1 MSYLGRTTLKASDI
15 QLKAATT
22 ISGSSTNTVVLTW
35 TAPNE
40 QSLIFRVNGVTQ
52 NTTDFTIAGSPTT
65 ITLASGNFADASV
78 VEVVG
83 INDIGT
89 TIVPADGSVTALK
102 MATTSSGSTGE
113 FLKKTG
119 AATIDWAEVP
129 SGIEW
134 QAVQT
139 TGFTAVAGKG
149 YPCNTTASEFTVTL
163 PSSASVGDQIQI
175 VDYAGTFDTYK
186 VTINPNGLKLKG
198 ATGNLQVQ
206 TEREGVTLTYVDVTQ
221 GWVTTSGVNSPTP
234 ALSPLAY
241 SIDFL
246 VVGGGGGGGKGIG
259 GGAGGGGYRTSSE
272 TVGTGV
278 VITTTIGDG
287 GPSGTGNGS
296 GGNGTASSISGS
308 GITTISSAGGGYG
321 GGYNIAGGAG
331 GSGGGG
337 AVAAAAG
344 AGNTPS
350 TSPSQGSAGGA
361 GSGDL
366 GAATSSG
373 GGGGATSAGA
383 TASSNQGGDGG
394 AGTASSITGASVTYA
409 GGGGGST
416 HSGGGS
422 GGSGGAGG
430 GSAGG
435 DSGASTTVS
444 NGTANTGGGG
454 GGNGYDAPNAN
465 AAGVGGKGV
474 IILSMPDASYS
485 ANITGSPTVATG
497 VSGKTILTFTGT
509 GSYTT

>member
-1 MSYLGRTTLKASDI
+1 
-15 QLKAATT
+15 
-22 ISGSSTNTVVLTW
+22 
-35 TAPNE
+35 
-40 QSLIFRVNGVTQ
+40 
-52 NTTDFTIAGSPTT
+52 
-65 ITLASGNFADASV
+65 
-78 VEVVG
+78 
-83 INDIGT
+83 
-89 TIVPADGSVTALK
+89 
-102 MATTSSGSTGE
+102 MATTKVKQSTRTLGTGE
-113 FLKKTG
+113 VAIANIVGGSGASAGTFLKQDGTW
-119 AATIDWAEVP
+119 TEVA
-129 SGIEW
+129 SGIDW

-163 PSSASVGDQIQI
+163 PASASVGDEIAL

-186 VTINPNGLKLKG
+186 ITLDPNGLKLKG
-198 ATGNLQVQ
+198 ATGSLQIQ
-206 TEREGVTLTYVDVTQ
+206 TERESVTLTYVDVTQ
-221 GWVTTSGVNSPTP
+221 GWIATSGVNTSTP

-259 GGAGGGGYRTSSE
+259 GGGGGGGYRTSSE
-272 TVGTGV
+272 TVGAGV
-278 VITTTIGDG
+278 VITATVGDG
-287 GPSGTGNGS
+287 GPSGTS
-296 GGNGTASSISGS
+296 NGTGGFGVASSIAGS

-321 GGYNIAGGAG
+321 GGYNVAGGAG

-337 AVAAAAG
+337 GVTAAAG

-350 TSPSQGSAGGA
+350 TTPSQGSAGGA
-361 GSGDL
+361 PSGDL

-373 GGGGATSAGA
+373 GGGGATSAGG
-383 TASSNQGGDGG
+383 TASSNAGGNGG

-422 GGSGGAGG
+422 GGAGGAGG

-474 IILSMPDASYS
+474 VILSMPDASYTT
-485 ANITGSPTVATG
+485 NITGSPTVATG